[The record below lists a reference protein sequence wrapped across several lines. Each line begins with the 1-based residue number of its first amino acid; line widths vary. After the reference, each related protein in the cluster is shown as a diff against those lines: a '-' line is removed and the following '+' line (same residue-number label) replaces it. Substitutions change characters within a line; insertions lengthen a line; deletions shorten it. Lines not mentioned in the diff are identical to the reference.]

1 MPETEDMTEA
11 LDGMLDRLR
20 DRLPG
25 QVAVVTGGSR
35 GIGAAICRRLAA
47 RGAAVGINYVA
58 HPTEAEALCAEIVA
72 AGGRAA
78 LLQADVADSAAVT
91 AMFAEA
97 EGKLGTFRSWST
109 TPVCL
114 SPPRWRPTMRLS
126 LSACVQ

>member
-1 MPETEDMTEA
+1 MDWN
-11 LDGMLDRLR
+11 
-20 DRLPG
+20 G

-58 HPTEAEALCAEIVA
+58 HSTEAEALRAEIVA

-78 LLQADVADSAAVT
+78 LLQADVADSAAVA

-97 EGKLGTFRSWST
+97 EGKLGTVSIST

-114 SPPRWRPTMRLS
+114 PPPRWRPTMRLS